1 MGALF
6 KSMKHLAMFG
16 LIAQVSILTGLFII
30 SGYAFA
36 DRLHSKQERDISI
49 YPTKQFAFF
58 FGIAIYTY
66 EGIGLALPIESAMK
80 DRSKYVSLLDKCFI
94 FVTLL
99 FLGFGAGVYAGFG
112 DDTQQVITLS

>member
-1 MGALF
+1 
-6 KSMKHLAMFG
+6 MFG

-58 FGIAIYTY
+58 FGVI
-66 EGIGLALPIESAMK
+66 LK
-80 DRSKYVSLLDKCFI
+80 F
-94 FVTLL
+94 L
-99 FLGFGAGVYAGFG
+99 FLF
-112 DDTQQVITLS
+112 